1 MAKGALLLRILQEAD
16 SFFPSGAV
24 SFSWGLETLCSEG
37 WVTKESEVEDF
48 LLAQFTYRW
57 ASFDRIAVIE
67 AAKVSRFT
75 SKIVEVD
82 RMVEAQTLPDEL
94 RSGSRRNGCGL
105 LSVHAKLGTPGAKD
119 YLAGVRASVGF
130 GHVSVMQGFL
140 WRRRGISS
148 DEAVLL
154 SAHVLC
160 VGILGAAV
168 RLGVIGHI
176 GAQNILT
183 KLQPTIDRL
192 ATRPVTSLD
201 EIHCF
206 LPQAEIA
213 SMRHETAAARLFA
226 N

>member
-48 LLAQFTYRW
+48 LLAQLTYRW

-75 SKIVEVD
+75 GKVVEVD

-105 LSVHAKLGTPGAKD
+105 LSAHAKLGTPGAKD

-140 WRRRGISS
+140 WSRRGISS

-183 KLQPTIDRL
+183 KLQPTIDHL

>member
-1 MAKGALLLRILQEAD
+1 MTEEALLLRILQEGD

-24 SFSWGLETLCSEG
+24 SFSWGLETLCSDG
-37 WVTKESEVEDF
+37 LVTKEGDVANF
-48 LLAQFTYRW
+48 LLAQLTYRW

-67 AAKVSRFT
+67 AAKASQFT
-75 SKIVEVD
+75 NKIVEVD
-82 RMVEAQTLPDEL
+82 QVVEAQTLPDEL

-105 LSVHAKLGTPGAKD
+105 LSVHAKLGTPGARD

-140 WRRRGISS
+140 WRQRGIPP

-154 SAHVLC
+154 SAYVLC

-168 RLGVIGHI
+168 RIGVIGHI
-176 GAQNILT
+176 AAQKILI
-183 KLQPTIDRL
+183 KLQPTISRL
-192 ATRPVTSLD
+192 AAGQLASLD

-213 SMRHETAAARLFA
+213 SMRHETAATRLFA